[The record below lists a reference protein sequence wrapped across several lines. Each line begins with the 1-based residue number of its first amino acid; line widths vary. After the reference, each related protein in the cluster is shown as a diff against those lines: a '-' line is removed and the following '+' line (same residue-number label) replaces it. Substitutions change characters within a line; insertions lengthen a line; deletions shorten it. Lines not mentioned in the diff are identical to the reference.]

1 MRFHLHPCLWLSLT
15 NMAANEDAGN
25 WIWGIL
31 MACGIAGG
39 SLYTVTDCL
48 FALTIQANVVKVN
61 GQILWSVQPSQLV
74 LFSVSYFITMQDA
87 CRME

>member
-1 MRFHLHPCLWLSLT
+1 
-15 NMAANEDAGN
+15 MAANEDAGN

-31 MACGIAGG
+31 MACGIARG
-39 SLYTVTDCL
+39 SLHTATGCL
-48 FALTIQANVVKVN
+48 FTLTIQSNVVKVN

-87 CRME
+87 YRMEWLENTN